1 MKKIVGI
8 YIVLSVLLLTA
19 CGGSQDKTLI
29 DFSAHNIASVELNIQ
44 PPNRQITLNKKQV
57 EKLVQMINQVKIGE
71 EESTYLEYTG
81 QWVEFD
87 ILFDNNTLTK
97 IAILNP
103 YIIVNEKGYSANE
116 SILEEL
122 NAFANELLD

>member
-1 MKKIVGI
+1 M
-8 YIVLSVLLLTA
+8 
-19 CGGSQDKTLI
+19 
-29 DFSAHNIASVELNIQ
+29 
-44 PPNRQITLNKKQV
+44 
-57 EKLVQMINQVKIGE
+57 
-71 EESTYLEYTG
+71 EYTG

>member
-1 MKKIVGI
+1 
-8 YIVLSVLLLTA
+8 
-19 CGGSQDKTLI
+19 
-29 DFSAHNIASVELNIQ
+29 
-44 PPNRQITLNKKQV
+44 
-57 EKLVQMINQVKIGE
+57 MINQVKIGE